1 LHHCPSH
8 CSVLQVE
15 LVGPVCPLQV
25 VTSRYAAHNQL
36 LAARLA
42 SLEGAWPSC
51 RLVAGD
57 GNCFFRGYLF
67 GMLEALLAHADLA
80 LHHRCVWVCGCGCT
94 CG

>member
-1 LHHCPSH
+1 M
-8 CSVLQVE
+8 
-15 LVGPVCPLQV
+15 GPVCPLQV

-42 SLEGAWPSC
+42 SLEVGWPSC

-80 LHHRCVWVCGCGCT
+80 LHHRWV
-94 CG
+94 